1 MFRSSGG
8 SGELGGTRATFA
20 GGGGAGALDV
30 GSTGGPLSRARV
42 PPAFFPLGR
51 IRSLVDSAG
60 TAACSSA
67 VGGAGFSGGGGG
79 TDGGSGG
86 GVGSYLAS
94 GFTHRVLLS
103 GVSDGWVGLGEVAR
117 RNPRPRSANRQNL
130 ISERR
135 GRGSVFVGCGPSKSA
150 STSSPARRAPVRPL
164 LAGAAATEPAVM

>member
-1 MFRSSGG
+1 MEQEPRS
-8 SGELGGTRATFA
+8 LAAA
-20 GGGGAGALDV
+20 GPGR
-30 GSTGGPLSRARV
+30 STSAARGGPLYSGAV

-51 IRSLVDSAG
+51 IRSLVNSAG

-150 STSSPARRAPVRPL
+150 STSSPARRGGSPL